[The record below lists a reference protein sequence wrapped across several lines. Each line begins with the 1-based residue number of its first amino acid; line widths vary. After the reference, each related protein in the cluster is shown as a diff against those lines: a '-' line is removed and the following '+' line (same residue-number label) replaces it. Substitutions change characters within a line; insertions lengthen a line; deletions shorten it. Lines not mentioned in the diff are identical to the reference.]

1 MSSSSIVCRPTKD
14 TFVRFFIILAAVWGF
29 ALYFFYDGSIGYHKK
44 NAAYFSFKAFA
55 DGGSDASLLSAS
67 EWRNKHQGSLFDTLE
82 GYTYN
87 KDENRMEADGKTY
100 PLPSFA
106 SLEYSSERP
115 AEFLDHAIMS
125 TRWNDAWREFSSRNR
140 YPLKPGDKPYDQATV
155 DEQWIA
161 GGVCVLLG
169 AIILYFIIRTS
180 RRVLAL
186 EGTEV
191 KAVGESFSVSDISR
205 IDLRQWGPGF
215 KGVAFFTVNGKKL
228 KIDGMTYGGFGS
240 KNEAPAEKF
249 MQALL
254 AIYKGELVEYA
265 ADEDEA
271 KESKD
276 STEKTESKDSE
287 KSTDADPSTPTT

>member
-1 MSSSSIVCRPTKD
+1 MAMSSSPIICRPTKD

-55 DGGSDASLLSAS
+55 DGGSDASLLSAN
-67 EWRNKHQGSLFDTLE
+67 EWRNKHQGSLFDTID
-82 GYTYN
+82 GFTYN
-87 KDENRMEADGKTY
+87 RDENQMEAAGKTY
-100 PLPSFA
+100 PLPSAA
-106 SLEYSSERP
+106 SLEYSSDRP
-115 AEFLDHAIMS
+115 AEFLDHAMMS
-125 TRWNDAWREFSSRNR
+125 TRWNDAWRDFSSRNR

-169 AIILYFIIRTS
+169 GIILYFIIRTS
-180 RRVLAL
+180 RRVLSL

-191 KAVGESFSVSDISR
+191 KAIGQSFKVSDISR

-215 KGVAFFTVNGKKL
+215 KGVAFFTVHGKKL

-254 AIYKGELVEYA
+254 AVYQGELVEYA

-271 KESKD
+271 KDETKDEAKATEESKEAPSSS
-276 STEKTESKDSE
+276 STT
-287 KSTDADPSTPTT
+287 